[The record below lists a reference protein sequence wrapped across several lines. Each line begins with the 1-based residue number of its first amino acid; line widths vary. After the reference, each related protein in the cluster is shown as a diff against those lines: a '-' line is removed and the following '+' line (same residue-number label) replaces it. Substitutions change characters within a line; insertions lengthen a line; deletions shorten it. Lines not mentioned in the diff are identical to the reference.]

1 MDVFGDEEDEE
12 DAPVPLL
19 PRASDHPH
27 FASCRTLWPVDE
39 GPADDAS
46 CELDHALRS
55 YADRHAD
62 RVAKG
67 LHKSRSEYGRACAK
81 SLLAA
86 NEAFISGGAA
96 AEALGRHARAAADFC
111 ATAIEE
117 RNWDTPAWQEANLLA
132 LCYQLAALLAEV
144 ACDAQAVTQPSA
156 PAEAQ
161 SQAEADRGAEAGPTA
176 SVRIGA
182 AAIGIFNLAVAA
194 ACNERSAP
202 AWLASVSSLLR
213 RAEAVVTRLR
223 PRQLHLGAETQ
234 ELAPWQAWRIPS
246 ALPTINLPE
255 LSERRRVLEVDA
267 CSLSCASFFCEHLQ
281 RGRPVLIHGHLQA
294 QQWGALDYFSDL
306 RSLYRD
312 AGGRLVPVSLG
323 SPLVGYSG
331 VEHWP
336 LSRLIE
342 EHLLPSN
349 ATHDAPRPEGLQPDE
364 ETNCRVVYMS
374 QHHLLHQHPALQALL
389 AVPPYTLGREMSPAN
404 LWIGTRGTVTSLHS
418 DPSDNLLC
426 QVAGFKY
433 FRLYALDQT
442 PLLHATTLRA
452 KNTNSFGTSP
462 VRLEAPLPPEHASV
476 AQAEYIEGLL
486 APGDMLFLPKSM
498 WHYVRSLT
506 TSVSVNFWF

>member
-161 SQAEADRGAEAGPTA
+161 SQAEADRGARPGLQ
-176 SVRIGA
+176 RLYG
-182 AAIGIFNLAVAA
+182 
-194 ACNERSAP
+194 SALRP
-202 AWLASVSSLLR
+202 SVSSISQSPP
-213 RAEAVVTRLR
+213 RATS
-223 PRQLHLGAETQ
+223 G
-234 ELAPWQAWRIPS
+234 
-246 ALPTINLPE
+246 
-255 LSERRRVLEVDA
+255 RRR
-267 CSLSCASFFCEHLQ
+267 
-281 RGRPVLIHGHLQA
+281 RG
-294 QQWGALDYFSDL
+294 W
-306 RSLYRD
+306 
-312 AGGRLVPVSLG
+312 
-323 SPLVGYSG
+323 
-331 VEHWP
+331 
-336 LSRLIE
+336 
-342 EHLLPSN
+342 
-349 ATHDAPRPEGLQPDE
+349 
-364 ETNCRVVYMS
+364 
-374 QHHLLHQHPALQALL
+374 
-389 AVPPYTLGREMSPAN
+389 
-404 LWIGTRGTVTSLHS
+404 
-418 DPSDNLLC
+418 
-426 QVAGFKY
+426 
-433 FRLYALDQT
+433 
-442 PLLHATTLRA
+442 RA
-452 KNTNSFGTSP
+452 
-462 VRLEAPLPPEHASV
+462 
-476 AQAEYIEGLL
+476 
-486 APGDMLFLPKSM
+486 
-498 WHYVRSLT
+498 
-506 TSVSVNFWF
+506 